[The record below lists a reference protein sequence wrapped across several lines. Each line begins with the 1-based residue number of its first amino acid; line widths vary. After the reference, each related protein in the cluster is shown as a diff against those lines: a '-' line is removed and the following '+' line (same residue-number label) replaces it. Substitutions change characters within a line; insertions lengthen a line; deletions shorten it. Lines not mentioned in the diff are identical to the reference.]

1 MEKERGR
8 PVQRLKDKW
17 SVSVA
22 FLFCFLRKFK
32 KLATGQIEIASPV
45 LRESLPQDL
54 SCLDSDS
61 APKHLLCIHHN
72 PYIGPEPVEN
82 VSNSRTSK
90 YTTVR
95 I

>member
-54 SCLDSDS
+54 SCLDSEFCS
-61 APKHLLCIHHN
+61 ETL
-72 PYIGPEPVEN
+72 
-82 VSNSRTSK
+82 
-90 YTTVR
+90 TVHPS
-95 I
+95 